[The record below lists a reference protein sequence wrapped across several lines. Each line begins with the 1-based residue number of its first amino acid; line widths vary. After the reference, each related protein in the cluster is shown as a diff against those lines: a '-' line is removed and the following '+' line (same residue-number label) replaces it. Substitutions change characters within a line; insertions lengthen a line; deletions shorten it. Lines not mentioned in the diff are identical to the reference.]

1 MSVFD
6 SIGEFAELIATAPS
20 EKLVGLNKLLTIM
33 SDMLESEIKCQNN
46 TSDKFDALDIKTAE
60 DGDLRESVTN
70 HKQESATNHKQETV
84 NQQSMKDGLVE
95 DSEDPETET
104 DRKEYDMVEK
114 QTLFV
119 LDPALSVKTNNP
131 EVRANGKDPEAKPV
145 EESVKSAVPER
156 PDNIE
161 PPTEVKNAEPIGA
174 KPAVPPVEVKT
185 AEPPM
190 EVKPKKLHEKLDEL
204 IAYSFE
210 NSKFVTRITDAI
222 MSEIDLAARIG
233 TSPPWRIPIRFS
245 SDVTIPYE
253 DFHRVVSNLHQK
265 SKYKIS
271 CSGNYLPNKF
281 ELNISK

>member
-1 MSVFD
+1 MSISD
-6 SIGEFAELIATAPS
+6 SLTEIAKLIATAPP
-20 EKLVGLNKLLTIM
+20 EKLTGLNKLLAVM
-33 SDMLESEIKCQNN
+33 SDMLESEIKRQNS
-46 TSDKFDALDIKTAE
+46 TPDKFDALDIKTAE
-60 DGDLRESVTN
+60 DGDPHEPARRQAQQDESVTN
-70 HKQESATNHKQETV
+70 HKQEPV

-131 EVRANGKDPEAKPV
+131 EARADGKDPEAKPV
-145 EESVKSAVPER
+145 EEPVKSAVPER
-156 PDNIE
+156 PDNIVS
-161 PPTEVKNAEPIGA
+161 PTEVKP
-174 KPAVPPVEVKT
+174 

-210 NSKFVTRITDAI
+210 NSKFVTRITDTI
-222 MSEIDLAARIG
+222 MSEIDFAARIG
-233 TSPPWRIPIRFS
+233 TSPPWKIPVRFS
-245 SDVTIPYE
+245 SDITIPYE
-253 DFHRVVSNLHQK
+253 DFHRVVSGLNWN

-271 CSGNYLPNKF
+271 CSSTSFPNKF

>member
-1 MSVFD
+1 MSISD
-6 SIGEFAELIATAPS
+6 SLNEFAKLIATAPP

-33 SDMLESEIKCQNN
+33 TSVLESEIKHQNN

-70 HKQESATNHKQETV
+70 HKQEPV

-119 LDPALSVKTNNP
+119 LDPALSVKTNI
-131 EVRANGKDPEAKPV
+131 PEAKPV

-161 PPTEVKNAEPIGA
+161 PPTEVKTAEP
-174 KPAVPPVEVKT
+174 PTEVKT

-210 NSKFVTRITDAI
+210 NSKFITRITDAI
-222 MSEIDLAARIG
+222 MSEITTASRIG

-271 CSGNYLPNKF
+271 CSGTNLSNKF
-281 ELNISK
+281 ELHISK

>member
-1 MSVFD
+1 MSISD
-6 SIGEFAELIATAPS
+6 SLTEIAKLIATAPP

-70 HKQESATNHKQETV
+70 HKQEPV

-131 EVRANGKDPEAKPV
+131 EVRADGKDPEARADGKDPEVKPV

-161 PPTEVKNAEPIGA
+161 PPTEVKTVEP
-174 KPAVPPVEVKT
+174 PMEVKT
-185 AEPPM
+185 VEPPM

-210 NSKFVTRITDAI
+210 NSKFITRITDAI
-222 MSEIDLAARIG
+222 MSEINSAARIG

-245 SDVTIPYE
+245 SDVSISYE

>member
-119 LDPALSVKTNNP
+119 LDPALSVKTNIP

-161 PPTEVKNAEPIGA
+161 PPTEVKTAEPPTEA
-174 KPAVPPVEVKT
+174 KT

-281 ELNISK
+281 ELHISK